1 MAGLQRHRG
10 ATAASPLALHLYWT
24 LWLGVLGWW
33 AVDTSE
39 HQQETL
45 AVLDH
50 SLRLL
55 AGSLDGA
62 VRTGEAP

>member
-1 MAGLQRHRG
+1 
-10 ATAASPLALHLYWT
+10 
-24 LWLGVLGWW
+24 
-33 AVDTSE
+33 VDTSE

-62 VRTGEAP
+62 SRTGEAP